1 MLPCAFPMNNA
12 NICVWPCFTYCSGID
27 TTQMKCVWERERNW
41 KKNNYNWLF
50 HCVLSL
56 CLIWHYYFLSS
67 FTTPSHSL
75 CRSLI
80 FMRIFLWLGYMERKW
95 KKCEIPQ
102 KKLFIGPFFEMQEK
116 VSFQESVFVW
126 DKNQF
131 VKRNSN
137 GLTTQV
143 GQFHTHFKQFN
154 LFRIW
159 HTHSHSFAHI
169 STQSDIERNRMTE
182 RERERQWATN
192 SR

>member
-102 KKLFIGPFFEMQEK
+102 KKLFIGPFFLSAGESQFPR
-116 VSFQESVFVW
+116 VSFCVRQKSFCGKKFE
-126 DKNQF
+126 
-131 VKRNSN
+131 R
-137 GLTTQV
+137 
-143 GQFHTHFKQFN
+143 FN
-154 LFRIW
+154 DSSWTI
-159 HTHSHSFAHI
+159 SHAFQTI
-169 STQSDIERNRMTE
+169 
-182 RERERQWATN
+182 
-192 SR
+192 